1 MIAINSSSLI
11 LLAKLSILDKFL
23 QNLKT
28 KLVITNE
35 VEMECILKDAF
46 DAKIIKKRIEE
57 KVIIKKIISNRNIC
71 NKVTEDFNIGKGEAE
86 TITLCLE
93 NKLDIITDDKKAINA
108 CKVLKI
114 KFTTIPNILVEMCRK
129 NIIAKSQTETY
140 AIKLERIG
148 RYKKEIIERIKED
161 IKNDKNE

>member
-46 DAKIIKKRIEE
+46 DAKIIKKE
-57 KVIIKKIISNRNIC
+57 
-71 NKVTEDFNIGKGEAE
+71 
-86 TITLCLE
+86 
-93 NKLDIITDDKKAINA
+93 
-108 CKVLKI
+108 
-114 KFTTIPNILVEMCRK
+114 
-129 NIIAKSQTETY
+129 
-140 AIKLERIG
+140 
-148 RYKKEIIERIKED
+148 
-161 IKNDKNE
+161 